1 MRKGVFFFI
10 KVSHG
15 TTVNVSGR
23 KTEDPGSHPGESKDN
38 VFCLVDIVL
47 NCFSEVFR
55 CVSNSIIE
63 ANRLAVRQ
71 VDFSIWY

>member
-1 MRKGVFFFI
+1 MRKGVFFSI

-15 TTVNVSGR
+15 TAINVSGR
-23 KTEDPGSHPGESKDN
+23 KPEDPVSHPGESKDD
-38 VFCLVDIVL
+38 VFCLVYIVL